1 MLRGRVG
8 RRGRCGKTGS
18 CVAFM
23 LRERSAVHV
32 MPHGEH
38 GSLRCANK
46 SFSCG
51 ETAGF
56 WVQTVR
62 PSLQAVCV
70 YLGIAF
76 AVAAGREECD
86 EIPALIGDANLSV
99 RQPMMVYQFASL
111 GI

>member
-1 MLRGRVG
+1 
-8 RRGRCGKTGS
+8 
-18 CVAFM
+18 M

-32 MPHGEH
+32 MPHGER

-56 WVQTVR
+56 GAQTVR
-62 PSLQAVCV
+62 LSLQAVCV

-76 AVAAGREECD
+76 AVAAGREERD
-86 EIPALIGDANLSV
+86 EVPALIGDANLSV
-99 RQPMMVYQFASL
+99 R
-111 GI
+111 